1 MANADKPSG
10 CRVVGSKSGFHE
22 GQLTRMAI
30 LAADT
35 TATFV
40 GDVVKI
46 SGTADAN
53 GIPSIAQAAAGD
65 TPVGIV
71 VAFEPD
77 GSDLELKHRQASTL
91 RYAMVNT
98 DPNVLFEIQEDSV
111 GGALAITNVGQNAS
125 IIVGAGAT
133 TSGLSGMELD
143 SNTAATTSTLVLHIE
158 GLVPR
163 EDNEI
168 GDNAK
173 WLCSFN
179 VHQHGSVGVA
189 GV

>member
-1 MANADKPSG
+1 MANRDAPSG

-40 GDVVKI
+40 NDIVKL
-46 SGTADAN
+46 SGTSDAD
-53 GIPSIAQAAAGD
+53 GIPSIVQAAAGD

-71 VAFEPD
+71 VAFEPS
-77 GSDLELKHRQASTL
+77 GSNLELKHREATTL

-98 DPNVLFEIQEDSV
+98 DPNVLFEIQEDSDGNSMPITDV
-111 GGALAITNVGQNAS
+111 GSNADVV
-125 IIVGAGAT
+125 VGAGST
-133 TSGLSGMELD
+133 TSGLSAMELD
-143 SNTAATTSTLVLHIE
+143 STTADTTATLVVAIE
-158 GLVPR
+158 QLVQRP
-163 EDNEI
+163 DNAI
-168 GDNAK
+168 GNQAK

-179 VHQHGSVGVA
+179 VHQYGSVGQT
-189 GV
+189 GL

>member
-1 MANADKPSG
+1 MANEDRPSG
-10 CRVVGSKSGFHE
+10 CRIVGSKSGFHE

-40 GDVVKI
+40 GDIVKI

-65 TPVGIV
+65 KPCGIV
-71 VAFEPD
+71 DSFEPI
-77 GSDLELKHRQASTL
+77 GSNLELKHREASTL
-91 RYAMVNT
+91 RYALVNT
-98 DPNVLFEIQEDSV
+98 DPNVLFEIQEDSDTNFMPITDV
-111 GGALAITNVGQNAS
+111 GSNADV
-125 IIVGAGAT
+125 IVGSGST
-133 TSGLSGMELD
+133 TSGLSAMELD
-143 SNTAATTSTLVLHIE
+143 STTAATTSTLVIAIE
-158 GLVPR
+158 SLVQR
-163 EDNEI
+163 EDNAI
-168 GDNAK
+168 GNQAK

-179 VHQHGSVGVA
+179 VHQYGSVGVA